1 MTSYRLFFYIA
12 RRLLLYFLLTLYAC
26 LLLIFFVD
34 IAELLRRS
42 DGNEQV
48 TWALLL
54 GIGLLRLPLLVEK
67 LLPLILLFGVLLTC
81 LQFARSQELIAMRA
95 LGMSAW
101 QFLFPTLLFAFFLG
115 VVMVLFYNPVASVL
129 ASRAEPLENRYIAQR
144 ASALAISPSG
154 LWLRQADA
162 AGHSVI
168 HARSGEEQPDG
179 GLRLR
184 QASVFLYRQG
194 ERFSGR
200 LDAQQADLHAGHWS
214 LAQVWETIPGAVPA
228 FHAEYRLPTSL
239 TPEQIRESLAD
250 PDSISF
256 WELHDFIAHTQ
267 AAGLSTTRYRVHY
280 QSLIATPFFLCAMML
295 LAVAFVFRL
304 SLSRPHGL
312 ALLAAALTGGL
323 LFFFHDFLLQ
333 LGASGV
339 IPTLLAVWASSAI
352 AICLSATALL
362 HNEQFHTPK

>member
-1 MTSYRLFFYIA
+1 MNSYRLFFYITK
-12 RRLLLYFLLTLYAC
+12 RLLLYFLLTLYAC
-26 LLLIFFVD
+26 LLLIFFID

-48 TWALLL
+48 TWGLLL
-54 GIGLLRLPLLVEK
+54 GIGLLRLPLLVER
-67 LLPLILLFGVLLTC
+67 LLPLILLFGVLITC
-81 LQFARSQELIAMRA
+81 LQFARSRELIAMRA

-101 QFLFPTLLFAFFLG
+101 QFLAPTLLFAFFLG
-115 VVMVLFYNPVASVL
+115 IVSVLLYNPLASVL

-144 ASALAISPSG
+144 SNALAISSSG

-162 AGHSVI
+162 GGHSVI
-168 HARSGEEQPDG
+168 HARYGEEQADG

-184 QASVFLYRQG
+184 QASVFLYQQG
-194 ERFSGR
+194 ERFAGR
-200 LDAQQADLHAGHWS
+200 LDAQQAALRDGHWS
-214 LAQVWETIPGAVPA
+214 LARVWEVVPGAAPV
-228 FHAEYRLPTSL
+228 FHQEYRLPTSL

-250 PDSISF
+250 PNSISF
-256 WELHDFIAHTQ
+256 WHLRDFIAHTQ

-295 LAVAFVFRL
+295 LAAAFVFRL
-304 SLSRPHGL
+304 SLTHAHGA

-339 IPTLLAVWASSAI
+339 IPIALAAWATCAI
-352 AICLSATALL
+352 AICLSAAVLL
-362 HNEQFHTPK
+362 HTEGR